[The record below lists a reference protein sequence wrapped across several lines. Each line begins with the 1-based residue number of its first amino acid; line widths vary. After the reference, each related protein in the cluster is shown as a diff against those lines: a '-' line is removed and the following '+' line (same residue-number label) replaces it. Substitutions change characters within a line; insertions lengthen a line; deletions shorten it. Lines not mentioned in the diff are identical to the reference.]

1 MTESEINR
9 EYYLFL
15 QKSFQEFNEST
26 VRLQNAF
33 NSLEHKFEDINREL
47 ELKNSELEKT
57 LAAKDEMQNYLHNI
71 LQSLTTGVI
80 VTDLEG
86 KIETLN
92 NCAETL
98 IGARR
103 EVATGGLLGEKVP
116 ELAPFAGLP
125 PKGSAERKLRMNGR
139 ILEVLMSP
147 MLSVSGSAT
156 GRVFILRD
164 VTRMERLE
172 EMAKRTEKFD
182 AMGELAA
189 KIAHEIR
196 NPLGSIE
203 LFASLLLKKSSGE
216 DREKLAHVITAVRS
230 MDNRISNLL
239 MFTRKQKPLI
249 RELRIDSI
257 LAEVISFVDGIIRQ
271 NGIDLATDFDPDNI
285 AYVSGDAEMLKQV
298 FLNII
303 LNSLQAM
310 PGGGSLKIGSR
321 LVESAGPGPAGS
333 PAPGMV
339 EIRFWDSG
347 EGIPPGNLK
356 KIFDPFFSTR
366 EEGAGLGL
374 AIVHNIIDSHRG
386 AIDVESCKGS
396 TIFRISLPLVRV
408 AGRKA
413 ARKQQRYRRS

>member
-1 MTESEINR
+1 MNETEINR

-33 NSLEHKFEDINREL
+33 NSLERKFEDINREL
-47 ELKNSELEKT
+47 ELKNIELEKT
-57 LAAKDEMQNYLHNI
+57 LAEKDEMQNYLRNI

-80 VTDLEG
+80 VTNLEG

-92 NCAETL
+92 NCAEQL
-98 IGARR
+98 MGVHKAGAAGRSLS
-103 EVATGGLLGEKVP
+103 EMVP
-116 ELAPFAGLP
+116 ELAHCTALQQ
-125 PKGSAERKLRMNGR
+125 KTALETKLRINGR
-139 ILEVLMSP
+139 ILEILTSP
-147 MLSVSGSAT
+147 MLSVSGSPT

-164 VTRMERLE
+164 ITRMEKLE

-203 LFASLLLKKSSGE
+203 LFASLLLKKSASGE
-216 DREKLAHVITAVRS
+216 DREKLSHVITAVRS

-239 MFTRKQKPLI
+239 MFTRKQKPLM
-249 RELRIDSI
+249 RELRLSAI

-271 NGIDLATDFDPDNI
+271 QDIDLETDFDPDNI
-285 AYVSGDAEMLKQV
+285 ACVSGDSEMLKQV

-321 LVESAGPGPAGS
+321 IAE
-333 PAPGMV
+333 APGEFPSEGQAPGLPGLPGLIEV
-339 EIRFWDSG
+339 GFWDSG
-347 EGIPPGNLK
+347 EGISPENIK

-374 AIVHNIIDSHRG
+374 AIVHNIIDSHMG
-386 AIDVESCKGS
+386 SIDVESRPGS
-396 TIFRISLPLVRV
+396 TFFRISLPLVRV
-408 AGRKA
+408 
-413 ARKQQRYRRS
+413 